1 MMSKPIGQDSS
12 LNISLPMLIQAVG
25 FIGAM
30 VWGYGQL
37 NTRITGAVK
46 ETYASTLTTDI
57 TGAVTETYSSTQ
69 ATTATGE
76 ITIVGSKVNLNP

>member
-1 MMSKPIGQDSS
+1 
-12 LNISLPMLIQAVG
+12 
-25 FIGAM
+25 M
-30 VWGYGQL
+30 VYG
-37 NTRITGAVK
+37 TWTGAVK
-46 ETYASTLTTDI
+46 ETYASTLTTAI